1 MEDKLIFITNDD
13 GIQAPGI
20 QVLARLMS
28 RLGRVVVVA
37 PDSARSGAACSIT
50 SGVPVMLTKVDEPQ
64 MLFLPAT
71 WAKLD
76 LLDCFGEN
84 FSPRNPIA
92 WYTCTGTPVDCVKL
106 GSEQALNRAPDLMVS
121 GINHGDNTSCSV
133 HYSGTV
139 GAVVEACSKGWPAIA
154 FSLCT
159 FLKNP
164 DFSPYADAVVKIA
177 SAILA
182 KGMPSGECLNVNFPV
197 VQQLKGV
204 RVARLARGEWTGEWA
219 SASNPHGKQAFWL
232 TGEFRNLEPESRDTD
247 CAALDEGYASVTPIR
262 LDMTAYDSIQNLKN
276 LLE

>member
-1 MEDKLIFITNDD
+1 MQMEDKLIFITNDD

-64 MLFLPAT
+64 MPLT
-71 WAKLD
+71 MVTQ
-76 LLDCFGEN
+76 
-84 FSPRNPIA
+84 NPIE
-92 WYTCTGTPVDCVKL
+92 WYACSGTPVDCVKL
-106 GSEQALNRAPDLMVS
+106 GSEQALNRPPDLMVS

-164 DFSPYADAVVKIA
+164 DFSPCADAVVKIA